1 MAGRITTG
9 VALTLML
16 ALGSCSGI
24 SPLGLLTG
32 GGPNV
37 AANGQIGAENNQGIN
52 VDYTAPSTV
61 PQIRPEGP
69 VDTINQTT
77 NNNEID
83 PFLIILLVLGWL
95 APSPNEIGRGILRL
109 FRRK

>member
-24 SPLGLLTG
+24 SPLGFLTG

-52 VDYTAPSTV
+52 VDYNSSARV
-61 PQIRPEGP
+61 PEIRPEGP

-95 APSPNEIGRGILRL
+95 APSPNEIGRGILSL
-109 FRRK
+109 FKRK

>member
-52 VDYTAPSTV
+52 VDYNSPARV
-61 PQIRPEGP
+61 PEIRPEGP

-109 FRRK
+109 FKRK